1 MGATQGHIARDGQ
14 WQLDRASKQL
24 VRWLTGFGLL
34 SLDIGLFLITTT
46 ALFLLN
52 LYQDPQH
59 IDVVDK
65 VRPWALLIVFHAI
78 AVLILWIMSW
88 ALQAGKEQPE
98 KAPQS
103 PPQRSGPVPIAATG
117 GAQTRSRFSPTV
129 STPVIIDSHEE
140 SEHFWRRRSTS
151 IWRQNEPG
159 KQETWSW
166 SSTDEAELT
175 HTWPEGEHFDTA
187 PSSQPYGPFQPAAEI
202 NQGPGTGRDVVQT
215 AADQPV
221 GDAVETQSEPVD
233 KVLDPMRFASRQKDS
248 NGAGGEDGVLTRWLW
263 VEAAAAAWLAQRE
276 DEPESSNEA
285 AEFDRKPL
293 LPPTEG
299 EPPEALQ

>member
-34 SLDIGLFLITTT
+34 SLDIGLFLIATT

-52 LYQDPQH
+52 LYQDPSN

-65 VRPWALLIVFHAI
+65 VRPWALLIVFHTI

-88 ALQAGKEQPE
+88 ALRAGKTEQE
-98 KAPQS
+98 KALQS
-103 PPQRSGPVPIAATG
+103 TSQQSGPVPIAATG
-117 GAQTRSRFSPTV
+117 GSQTRSRFSPTV

-140 SEHFWRRRSTS
+140 SEHFWRRRSTA
-151 IWRQNEPG
+151 IWRQQEPG
-159 KQETWSW
+159 QETWSW

-175 HTWPEGEHFDTA
+175 HTWPDGEHFDSA
-187 PSSQPYGPFQPAAEI
+187 SSKPQYGPFEPAADTVI
-202 NQGPGTGRDVVQT
+202 NQDPGPARDVVKTFVEPPNQET
-215 AADQPV
+215 GEAQP
-221 GDAVETQSEPVD
+221 EPVD
-233 KVLDPMRFASRQKDS
+233 KVLDPMRFASRQKEANGTS
-248 NGAGGEDGVLTRWLW
+248 NDDGVLTRWLW

-276 DEPESSNEA
+276 DEPES
-285 AEFDRKPL
+285 AEESDRKTL
-293 LPPTEG
+293 LPPAEG
-299 EPPEALQ
+299 DPPEALQ